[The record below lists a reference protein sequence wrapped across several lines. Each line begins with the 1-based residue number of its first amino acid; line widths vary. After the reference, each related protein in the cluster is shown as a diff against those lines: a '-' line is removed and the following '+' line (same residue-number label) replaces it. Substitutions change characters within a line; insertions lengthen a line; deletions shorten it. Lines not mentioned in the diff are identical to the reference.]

1 MLLRIMFFTFVL
13 FAIKLLII
21 KFNYKDYFDV
31 SLSLLILFFGIF
43 YILGYSK
50 SYIFI
55 SMFISCILII
65 HSYFSKD
72 ITDNSIIVIDGY
84 IDFKNMYRNK
94 YSINSLLEDLKKYK
108 QNNLNDNICAVL
120 KNKKLIIY
128 SKDDYNKI
136 IPLITDGNYDNIG
149 LSRLSKSSEWINNI
163 LNINN
168 CNIKDVRVAFS
179 FNNIVY
185 IIKK

>member
-1 MLLRIMFFTFVL
+1 
-13 FAIKLLII
+13 
-21 KFNYKDYFDV
+21 
-31 SLSLLILFFGIF
+31 
-43 YILGYSK
+43 
-50 SYIFI
+50 
-55 SMFISCILII
+55 
-65 HSYFSKD
+65 
-72 ITDNSIIVIDGY
+72 
-84 IDFKNMYRNK
+84 MYRNK